1 MSNLIKYPFVNLQG
15 KEARVIQYDD
25 QQKFVPLNQKKKT
38 VKMSLEEAAEEK
50 ALRMMEE
57 AAEPAEEEFAAGIPV
72 ANFDEMFHQKEAEA
86 EREARTI
93 VDSARE
99 TAEQILAEAREQV
112 DTLREEARQEGIASG
127 REEGLSLAQDE
138 LEQAEAE
145 LIARKKQQEQEFET
159 MVQEMERHYVEI
171 LCSLIR
177 KLTGVIMSDQKDVL
191 LHLIRSGIAD
201 MEPAKHYTIRACTG
215 DLFYIESNKNDILE
229 QMGITGSLEVQEEK
243 GLASGECII
252 ETDTQMIDCGFQTQ
266 LDNLI
271 RTLRMLVQ

>member
-15 KEARVIQYDD
+15 KEARVIEYDD

-38 VKMSLEEAAEEK
+38 VKMSLEEATEKK

-72 ANFDEMFHQKEAEA
+72 ANFDEMFHQKEEEA
-86 EREARTI
+86 EKEARTI

-112 DTLREEARQEGIASG
+112 DKLREEARQEGIASG

-138 LEQAEAE
+138 LEQAEAD
-145 LIARKKQQEQEFET
+145 LLARKKQQEQEFET
-159 MVQEMERHYVEI
+159 LVQEMEGHYVEV

-177 KLTGVIMSDQKDVL
+177 KLTGVIVSDQKDVL

-201 MEPAKHYTIRACTG
+201 MEPAKRYTIRACAG
-215 DLFYIESNKNDILE
+215 DLFYIESNKNEILE
-229 QMGITGSLEVQEEK
+229 QTGLTGSLEVQEEK
-243 GLASGECII
+243 GLVPGECII

-266 LDNLI
+266 LGNLI